1 MPDHQLGK
9 VCGGPLN
16 AGRLLLKTWGLEID
30 KCFVTHNIDPFL
42 FNEKG
47 IQMMV
52 KSASF
57 PKSITPRPFLVSQ
70 RYDSTNLPLFFEA
83 ILHTNVIAVK
93 K

>member
-1 MPDHQLGK
+1 LWRPPKCRK
-9 VCGGPLN
+9 VV
-16 AGRLLLKTWGLEID
+16 TEDVGLEIY

-42 FNEKG
+42 FSRKG

-57 PKSITPRPFLVSQ
+57 PKSITLIPFLVSQ
-70 RYDSTNLPLFFEA
+70 RYDRTNLPLFLAA